1 MVRVIQVVMGVC
13 ALVLSSTTAAQL
25 LFEEGK
31 HYFPLD
37 TPVATQSGDK
47 AEIVEVFSYGCPHCY
62 EFEESLEP
70 WLESL
75 PDTVEFRRVPA
86 SLGRQFFA
94 QMAAAYYLADE
105 FDVLDQTHG
114 ELFKEVHEKRNRALS
129 TIDGMAE
136 FFGRF
141 GISREQVESGLTS
154 EKMQT
159 QFAAG
164 ETAIR
169 DYQITGVPSLVVNG
183 KFRIGRNE
191 HVSSY
196 PMMLE
201 VADFLAAAENAQ

>member
-1 MVRVIQVVMGVC
+1 MVRVIQAVIGVC
-13 ALVLSSTTAAQL
+13 ALILSSATPAQL
-25 LFEEGK
+25 LYEEGK

-37 TPVATQSGDK
+37 APVATQSGDK
-47 AEIVEVFSYGCPHCY
+47 AEVVEVFSYGCPHCY

-70 WLESL
+70 WLASL
-75 PDTVEFRRVPA
+75 PDTIEFRRVPA

-105 FDVLDQTHG
+105 FDVLDQTHS

-141 GISREQVESGLTS
+141 GITREQVESGLTS
-154 EKMQT
+154 EKMQE

-169 DYQITGVPSLVVNG
+169 GYQITGVPSLVVGG

-191 HVSSY
+191 HVTSY

-201 VADFLAAAENAQ
+201 VAEFLAAAENAQ